1 MSHLRLRSATAALA
15 TAISLC
21 AVPAVSHASS
31 ARLPDLDQEAPSQLD
46 VAVVGEGKRPDYR
59 LGFRSAVSNVGA
71 GPLIIDGHRSKGA
84 PTMVGDQ
91 LIDRDDGSQTIVHG
105 VGKLRYVKSLTHQHW
120 HVLRFDRYELRRAN
134 SARVLI
140 RDRKSGFCLGDRY
153 QTATPVLLAAPA
165 PVYTSNCGPRDP
177 GLLNV
182 REGISVGYGDDYGAH
197 LEYQDLPLV
206 GLPDGRYV
214 LVHRAN
220 ADHRL
225 RESNYANNAASTL
238 LDLHWRKG
246 QPILRIL
253 RTCEETARC
262 DRPATATLARARVPA
277 SAAGPFLCPLHANS
291 SAAPAGGVRVGTV
304 AKGLEIPWDIAFLP
318 DGRALV
324 TERKGRVRLL
334 DRAGHVQPK
343 PVARIAVSMVGEG
356 GLLGLALDPHFARN
370 HFVYLYF
377 TTASGM
383 RLERWRWTGSKLVR
397 DVTLTSA
404 IASGQVHDSG
414 RIAFGPDGRLYVAT
428 GDAGQPQLAQDPN
441 SLNGKFLALTPAQY
455 RGPDEVQ
462 PAIVAMGL
470 RNPQGFDWQPGT
482 GVLIS
487 NDHGP
492 SGFDG
497 PEGFDEVDRI
507 VQGGNYGWP
516 DAIGSDTDGGA
527 YLAPLQV
534 YADPIAPSG
543 GAFVRQH
550 GSAWTGDYVL
560 AALRG
565 QALHRL
571 VLRDGRV
578 VDDQTLLQGR
588 YGRLR
593 TVREGPDGYL
603 YVLTSNRDGR
613 GTPHAGDDR
622 VLCVRPPRA

>member
-1 MSHLRLRSATAALA
+1 MSSLRLRSAAA
-15 TAISLC
+15 TFAIALVVS
-21 AVPAVSHASS
+21 AVPAVSHAST

-59 LGFRSAVSNVGA
+59 LGFRSAVRNIGA
-71 GPLIIDGHRSKGA
+71 GPFIIDGNRPKGT
-84 PTMVGDQ
+84 PTMIGDQ
-91 LIDRDDGSQTIVHG
+91 LIDTDGGGQEVVHD

-120 HVLRFDRYELRRAN
+120 HLLKFDRYELRRAN
-134 SARVLI
+134 SSHVVV
-140 RDRKSGFCLGDRY
+140 RDRKSGFCLGDRF
-153 QTATPVLLAAPA
+153 QMATLPAAAAPA
-165 PVYTSNCGPRDP
+165 PTYTSRCGLRNP
-177 GLLNV
+177 GLLHV
-182 REGISVGYGDDYGAH
+182 REGISVGYGDDYTPH
-197 LEYQDLPLV
+197 LEFQDLPLD

-214 LVHRAN
+214 LVHRVN
-220 ADHRL
+220 SDHRL
-225 RESNYANNAASTL
+225 RESNYANDAASLL
-238 LDLHWRKG
+238 LDLRWRKG
-246 QPILRIL
+246 QPIVRIL
-253 RTCEETARC
+253 RTCEESDRC
-262 DRPATATLARARVPA
+262 DRPATATLARARVRV
-277 SAAGPFLCPLHANS
+277 SAAKPFLCPLHAS
-291 SAAPAGGVRVGTV
+291 ASAAPARRVRVATV

-318 DGRALV
+318 GGRALV
-324 TERKGRVRLL
+324 TERLGRVRLL
-334 DRAGHVQPK
+334 DRSGRVQPK
-343 PVARIAVSMVGEG
+343 PVARIAVSIVGEG
-356 GLLGLALDPHFARN
+356 GLLGLALDPHFADN

-377 TTASGM
+377 TTAPGM

-397 DVTLTSA
+397 DATLISA

-428 GDAGQPQLAQDPN
+428 GDAGQPQLAQDAA

-455 RGPDEVQ
+455 RGRGEVQ

-482 GVLIS
+482 SALIS

-497 PEGFDEVDRI
+497 PEGFDEVDQI

-516 DAIGSDTDGGA
+516 DAIGSDTGGGA
-527 YLAPLQV
+527 YIAPLVV
-534 YADPIAPSG
+534 YPDPVAPSG
-543 GAFVRQH
+543 GAFVKQR
-550 GSAWTGDYVL
+550 GSAWTGNYIL

-571 VLRDGRV
+571 VFRNGQV
-578 VDDQTLLQGR
+578 VDDQMLLQGR

-593 TVREGPDGYL
+593 TVREGPDGNL

-613 GTPHAGDDR
+613 GTPQAGDDR

>member
-1 MSHLRLRSATAALA
+1 MSHLRLRSATAALT
-15 TAISLC
+15 TALSLC

-71 GPLIIDGHRSKGA
+71 GPLIIDGHRSKGP

-134 SARVLI
+134 SARVLV

-165 PVYTSNCGPRDP
+165 PVYRGNCGPRDP

-197 LEYQDLPLV
+197 LEYQDLPLD

-225 RESNYANNAASTL
+225 RESNYANNAASML
-238 LDLHWRKG
+238 LDLRWRKG
-246 QPILRIL
+246 QPIVRIL

-277 SAAGPFLCPLHANS
+277 STAGPFLCPLHANS

-356 GLLGLALDPHFARN
+356 GLLGLALDPRFARN
-370 HFVYLYF
+370 RFVYLYF

-516 DAIGSDTDGGA
+516 DAIGSDTAGGA
-527 YLAPLQV
+527 YTAPLQV
-534 YADPIAPSG
+534 YPDAIAPSG

-622 VLCVRPPRA
+622 VLCMRPPRA